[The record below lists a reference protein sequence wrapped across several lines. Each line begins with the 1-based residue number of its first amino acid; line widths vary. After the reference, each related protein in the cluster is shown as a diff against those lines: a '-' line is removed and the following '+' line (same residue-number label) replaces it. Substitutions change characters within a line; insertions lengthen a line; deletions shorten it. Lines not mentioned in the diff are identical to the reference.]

1 MFSWVISMVFMGWSR
16 SIISWYLISCIFL
29 YIKYLSMKHWNEAVR
44 WAPLHKVLVKKYIL
58 LLLFDRYDMRSLLF
72 FFRNSAPTIAIR
84 KGCGLDKENARRLT
98 SPTIPR
104 DADDSPCEEVPRGV
118 GERGGERV
126 WPSANLFH
134 CMKAWVYE
142 SSVWE

>member
-1 MFSWVISMVFMGWSR
+1 MQPSAQVDAYESSVHRIFPQEMPDNSEPHTSELHVDPDHIWRWPIGQILGYPSGVIARASR
-16 SIISWYLISCIFL
+16 RL
-29 YIKYLSMKHWNEAVR
+29 YDAAVT
-44 WAPLHKVLVKKYIL
+44 ASVT
-58 LLLFDRYDMRSLLF
+58 SL

-118 GERGGERV
+118 GERGGSQVSGR
-126 WPSANLFH
+126 NL
-134 CMKAWVYE
+134 E
-142 SSVWE
+142 L